1 MANPFIRRILFSG
14 ALCAGAA
21 FLLTSC
27 IDDSYDLNKV
37 DLTMGLGSEGLAV
50 KFGNTE
56 KILLNDIL
64 ETDNNVKVQEGTN
77 LYYLVESGSTN
88 INMEVNKFTT
98 SINDTHLNMN
108 APVLTFDDV
117 KQAVEE
123 ETGHT
128 FPSSV
133 TSVPIT
139 SGFSTT
145 GNAEGNEKVNFNV
158 KDVKDVS
165 YIKDLDIE
173 ETDIKLNLN
182 TVNTP
187 SSMPFG
193 VQKLENMKITI
204 PTCLK
209 VVKGSVANGWVLDE
223 ATNTLTCTSMNYSAQ
238 NPTICKMKL
247 NKIVLNRAPK
257 NNQVTFTDDELT
269 MHMEGKVTFGASRNF
284 DMGKNDVASVRLDIA
299 IGNQQGTSLEKL
311 LTVKQVTGKFTPA
324 IDPAI
329 DPIDIS
335 SSLPDFLKDE
345 EVEIDVANPTLRF
358 KSDFT
363 NIPVGVDLSG
373 KVTSV
378 YPPKLDEKG
387 NPLVNE
393 NGETIKTH
401 KDVTITL
408 PKQSFDNNKDNYVYY
423 YQGTSPYDP
432 EGLPATYKS
441 AKVSN
446 LGTLIKKL
454 PEQINVDL
462 KNGQVAVKDKEY
474 TIELGKK
481 YAADAHYNVFVPF
494 EFNKGLTIVYRD
506 STKSMNDD
514 LKDYGADGIRVNGTA
529 ENAIPLDLLVT
540 LEALDVDGNPIPG
553 ITFTTA
559 RVNAGSGET
568 TLNANGEPEWKVT
581 ETPLEIEADLAS
593 PDLLS
598 KVDKLVFKVNADNKE
613 TTQSHKLISTQYLR
627 VANIKLRLKG
637 AVTADFN

>member
-1 MANPFIRRILFSG
+1 MANPFIRRIFLSG

-27 IDDSYDLNKV
+27 IDDSYDLDKV
-37 DLTMGLGSEGLAV
+37 DLTMGLGSDGLAV

-64 ETDNNVKVQEGTN
+64 ETDNSVKVDGTN
-77 LYYLVESGSTN
+77 LYYLVENGSTN
-88 INMEVNKFTT
+88 INMTVDKFST

-108 APVLTFDDV
+108 APVLTFADV

-128 FPSSV
+128 FPSGV
-133 TSVPIT
+133 TSVPIS
-139 SGFSTT
+139 SGFSTS

-173 ETDIKLNLN
+173 ETDIKLILN

-187 SSMPFG
+187 TDMPFG

-209 VVKGSVANGWVLDE
+209 VVKSSVSNGWVLDE
-223 ATNTLTCTSMNYSAQ
+223 VSNTLTCTSMNYSAQ
-238 NPTICKMKL
+238 NPTICSMKL
-247 NKIVLNRAPK
+247 NKIVLKRAPK

-299 IGNQQGTSLEKL
+299 IGNQQGSSLEKL
-311 LTVKQVTGKFTPA
+311 LTVKQVTGIFTPE
-324 IDPAI
+324 INPNI
-329 DPIDIS
+329 NPINIS
-335 SSLPDFLKDE
+335 ESLPDFLQDKD
-345 EVEIDVANPTLRF
+345 VRIDVANPTLRF

-363 NIPVGVDLSG
+363 TIPVGVDLSG
-373 KVTSV
+373 TLTSE
-378 YPPKLDEKG
+378 YTDANKNKS
-387 NPLVNE
+387 
-393 NGETIKTH
+393 
-401 KDVTITL
+401 ITL
-408 PKQSFDNNKDNYVYY
+408 PKQSFDEKTNNVVYY
-423 YQGTSPYDP
+423 HQGDAPYDP

-441 AKVSN
+441 AKVNN
-446 LGTLIKKL
+446 LGTLIEEL
-454 PEQINVDL
+454 PEQIKVDL
-462 KNGQVAVKDKEY
+462 GNKQVAVKNETY

-481 YAADAHYNVFVPF
+481 YAADADYDVFVPF
-494 EFNKGLTIVYRD
+494 EFNNGLKIVYRD
-506 STKSMNDD
+506 STNSMNDD

-529 ENAIPLDLLVT
+529 QNTIPLDLIVT
-540 LEALDVDGNPIPG
+540 LEAIGLDGNVIPG
-553 ITFTTA
+553 ITFTEA
-559 RVNAGSGET
+559 KVNAGSGDIDK
-568 TLNANGEPEWKVT
+568 PT
-581 ETPLEIEADLAS
+581 ETPIEIEATLSD
-593 PDLLS
+593 PTLLS
-598 KVDKLVFKVNADNKE
+598 KVDKLIFKVTADNKE

>member
-1 MANPFIRRILFSG
+1 MANPFIRRIFLSG

-27 IDDSYDLNKV
+27 IDDSYDLDKV

-64 ETDNNVKVQEGTN
+64 ETDNSVKVDGTN
-77 LYYLVESGSTN
+77 LYYLVENGSTN
-88 INMEVNKFTT
+88 INMTVDKFST

-108 APVLTFDDV
+108 APVLTFADV

-128 FPSSV
+128 FPSGV
-133 TSVPIT
+133 TSVPIS
-139 SGFSTT
+139 SGFSTS

-173 ETDIKLNLN
+173 ETDIKLILN

-187 SSMPFG
+187 TDMPFG

-204 PTCLK
+204 PTCLR
-209 VVKGSVANGWVLDE
+209 VKEGSLAEGWHLDA
-223 ATNTLTCTSMNYSAQ
+223 ATNTLTCASMTYS
-238 NPTICKMKL
+238 NPTICSMKL

-269 MHMEGKVTFGASRNF
+269 MHMEGKVTFGASSNF
-284 DMGKNDVASVRLDIA
+284 YMGQNDVASVRLDIA
-299 IGNQQGTSLEKL
+299 IGNQQSSSLEKL
-311 LTVKQVTGKFTPA
+311 LTVKQVTGIFTPE
-324 IDPAI
+324 INPNI
-329 DPIDIS
+329 NPINIS
-335 SSLPDFLKDE
+335 ESLPDFLQDKD
-345 EVEIDVANPTLRF
+345 VRIDVANPTLRF

-363 NIPVGVDLSG
+363 TIPVGVDLSG
-373 KVTSV
+373 TLTSE
-378 YPPKLDEKG
+378 YTDANKNKS
-387 NPLVNE
+387 
-393 NGETIKTH
+393 
-401 KDVTITL
+401 ITL
-408 PKQSFDNNKDNYVYY
+408 PKQSFDEKTNNVVYY
-423 YQGTSPYDP
+423 HQGDAPYDP

-441 AKVSN
+441 AKVNN
-446 LGTLIKKL
+446 LGTLIEEL
-454 PEQINVDL
+454 PEQIKVDL
-462 KNGQVAVKDKEY
+462 GNKQVAVKNETY

-481 YAADAHYNVFVPF
+481 YAADADYDVFVPF
-494 EFNKGLTIVYRD
+494 EFNNGLKIVYRD
-506 STKSMNDD
+506 STNSMNDD

-529 ENAIPLDLLVT
+529 QNTIPLDLIVT
-540 LEALDVDGNPIPG
+540 LEAIGLDGNPIPG

-559 RVNAGSGET
+559 RVNAGSGDIDK
-568 TLNANGEPEWKVT
+568 PT
-581 ETPLEIEADLAS
+581 ETPIEIEATLSD
-593 PDLLS
+593 PTLLS
-598 KVDKLVFKVNADNKE
+598 KVDKLIFKVTADNKE

>member
-1 MANPFIRRILFSG
+1 MANPFIRRIFLSG

-27 IDDSYDLNKV
+27 IDDSYDLDKV
-37 DLTMGLGSEGLAV
+37 DLTMGLGSDGLAV

-64 ETDNNVKVQEGTN
+64 ETDNSVKVDGTN
-77 LYYLVESGSTN
+77 LYYLVENGSTN
-88 INMEVNKFTT
+88 INMTVDKFST

-117 KQAVEE
+117 KQAVEA

-128 FPSSV
+128 FPSGV
-133 TSVPIT
+133 TSVPIS
-139 SGFSTT
+139 SGFSTS

-173 ETDIKLNLN
+173 ETDIKLILN

-187 SSMPFG
+187 TDMPFG

-204 PTCLK
+204 PTCLR
-209 VVKGSVANGWVLDE
+209 VKEGSLAEGWHLDA
-223 ATNTLTCTSMNYSAQ
+223 ATNTLTCASMTYS
-238 NPTICKMKL
+238 NPTICSMKL

-284 DMGKNDVASVRLDIA
+284 DMGQNDVASVRLDIA
-299 IGNQQGTSLEKL
+299 IGNQQGSSLEKL

-329 DPIDIS
+329 EPINIS
-335 SSLPDFLKDE
+335 NSLPDFLKDE

-363 NIPVGVDLSG
+363 HIPVGVDLSG
-373 KVTSV
+373 TLTSV
-378 YPPKLDEKG
+378 YKKASD
-387 NPLVNE
+387 N
-393 NGETIKTH
+393 
-401 KDVTITL
+401 VTITL
-408 PKQSFDNNKDNYVYY
+408 PKQSFDNNKNNYVYY

-432 EGLPATYKS
+432 EGLPTAYSGKT
-441 AKVSN
+441 VSN

-462 KNGQVAVKDKEY
+462 KNGQVAVKDQEY

-481 YAADAHYNVFVPF
+481 YAADANYNVFVPF

-514 LKDYGADGIRVNGTA
+514 LKDYGADGILVNGTA
-529 ENAIPLDLLVT
+529 QNAIPLDLVVT
-540 LEALDVDGNPIPG
+540 LEALDVNDAPIPG

-559 RVNAGSGET
+559 RVSAGSGESY
-568 TLNANGEPEWKVT
+568 LNENGETEWKIT
-581 ETPLEIEADLAS
+581 ETPLEIEADIA
-593 PDLLS
+593 PATPNLLS
-598 KVDKLVFKVNADNKE
+598 KVDKLVFKVNAANEE

>member
-64 ETDNNVKVQEGTN
+64 ETDDNVKVDGTN

-223 ATNTLTCTSMNYSAQ
+223 ATNTLTCASMNYSAQ

-247 NKIVLNRAPK
+247 NKIVLERAPK

-329 DPIDIS
+329 DPINIS
-335 SSLPDFLKDE
+335 ESLPDFLKDE

-358 KSDFT
+358 QSDFT

-378 YPPKLDEKG
+378 YTD
-387 NPLVNE
+387 VNR
-393 NGETIKTH
+393 NKS
-401 KDVTITL
+401 ITL
-408 PKQSFDNNKDNYVYY
+408 PKQSFDEKTDNVVYY
-423 YQGTSPYDP
+423 HQGDAPYDP
-432 EGLPATYKS
+432 KGLPATYKS
-441 AKVSN
+441 AKVAN
-446 LGTLIKKL
+446 LGTLIEKL

-462 KNGQVAVKDKEY
+462 KNGQVAVKDQEY

-481 YAADAHYNVFVPF
+481 YAADANYDVFVPF
-494 EFNKGLTIVYRD
+494 EFNQGLTIVYRD

-514 LKDYGADGIRVNGTA
+514 LKDYGAEGIRVNGTA
-529 ENAIPLDLLVT
+529 QNAIPLDLLVT
-540 LEALDVDGNPIPG
+540 LEALDVDGKPIPG

-559 RVNAGSGET
+559 RVSAGSGET
-568 TLNANGEPEWKVT
+568 TLNANGETEWKVT
-581 ETPLEIEADLAS
+581 ETPLEIEANLAT

-598 KVDKLVFKVNADNKE
+598 KVDKLVFKVNAASEE

>member
-64 ETDNNVKVQEGTN
+64 ETDDNVKVDGTN

-88 INMEVNKFTT
+88 INMEVNTFTT
-98 SINDTHLNMN
+98 SINDTKLNMN
-108 APVLTFDDV
+108 TPVLVYADV
-117 KQAVEE
+117 KQAVEAA
-123 ETGHT
+123 GY
-128 FPSSV
+128 
-133 TSVPIT
+133 PINGDEKLPIK
-139 SGFSTT
+139 SGFSIS
-145 GNAEGNEKVNFNV
+145 GHAEGDEQVSFNV
-158 KDVKDVS
+158 KDVQDVS
-165 YIKDLDIE
+165 YINYLDIE
-173 ETDIKLNLN
+173 DADVTLNLN
-182 TVNTP
+182 TANSP
-187 SSMPFG
+187 AGMPFD
-193 VQKLENMKITI
+193 VQKLENLKITI
-204 PTCLK
+204 PECLH
-209 VVKGSVANGWVLDE
+209 VKEGSLAEGWTLGKASDGK
-223 ATNTLTCTSMNYSAQ
+223 TTLTCTSMTYSS
-238 NPTICKMKL
+238 PKICSMLLDKV
-247 NKIVLNRAPK
+247 VLNRAPK

-329 DPIDIS
+329 DPINIS
-335 SSLPDFLKDE
+335 ESLPDFLKDE

-363 NIPVGVDLSG
+363 SIPVGVDLSG
-373 KVTSV
+373 KVTSE
-378 YPPKLDEKG
+378 YTD
-387 NPLVNE
+387 
-393 NGETIKTH
+393 KT
-401 KDVTITL
+401 KNKTITL
-408 PKQSFDNNKDNYVYY
+408 PKQSFDENTNNIVYY
-423 YQGTSPYDP
+423 YQGNKPYDP

-441 AKVSN
+441 AKVDN

-514 LKDYGADGIRVNGTA
+514 LKDYGAEGIRVNGTA
-529 ENAIPLDLLVT
+529 QNAIPLDLLVT
-540 LEALDVDGNPIPG
+540 LEALDVDGKPIPG

-559 RVNAGSGET
+559 RVSAGSGESFI
-568 TLNANGEPEWKVT
+568 NSNGEPEWKVT
-581 ETPLEIEADLAS
+581 ETPLEIEANLSD
-593 PDLLS
+593 PKLLS
-598 KVDKLVFKVNADNKE
+598 KVDKLVFKVNAANEE

-637 AVTADFN
+637 AVTANFN

>member
-64 ETDNNVKVQEGTN
+64 ETDDNVKVDGTN

-88 INMEVNKFTT
+88 INMKVNTFTT

-238 NPTICKMKL
+238 NPTICSMKL

-329 DPIDIS
+329 DPINIS
-335 SSLPDFLKDE
+335 ESLPDFLKDE

-373 KVTSV
+373 KVTSE
-378 YPPKLDEKG
+378 YTD
-387 NPLVNE
+387 
-393 NGETIKTH
+393 KT
-401 KDVTITL
+401 KNKTITL
-408 PKQSFDNNKDNYVYY
+408 PKQSFDENTNNIVYY
-423 YQGTSPYDP
+423 YQGNKPYDP
-432 EGLPATYKS
+432 EGTPATYKS
-441 AKVSN
+441 AKVDN

-514 LKDYGADGIRVNGTA
+514 LKDYGAEGIRVNGTA
-529 ENAIPLDLLVT
+529 QNAIPLDLVVT

-559 RVNAGSGET
+559 RVSAGSGESFI
-568 TLNANGEPEWKVT
+568 NSNGETKWKVT
-581 ETPLEIEADLAS
+581 ETPLEIEASLSD
-593 PDLLS
+593 PKLLS
-598 KVDKLVFKVNADNKE
+598 QVDKLVFKVNADNKE

>member
-1 MANPFIRRILFSG
+1 MANPFIRRIFLSG

-27 IDDSYDLNKV
+27 IDDSYDLDKV

-56 KILLNDIL
+56 RIFLNDIL
-64 ETDNNVKVQEGTN
+64 ETDNSVKVDGTN
-77 LYYLVESGSTN
+77 LYYLVENGSTN
-88 INMEVNKFTT
+88 INMTVDKFST

-108 APVLTFDDV
+108 APVLTFADV

-128 FPSSV
+128 FPSGV
-133 TSVPIT
+133 TSVPIS
-139 SGFSTT
+139 SGFSTS

-173 ETDIKLNLN
+173 ETDIKLILN

-187 SSMPFG
+187 TDMPFG

-209 VVKGSVANGWVLDE
+209 VVKSSVSNGWVLDE
-223 ATNTLTCTSMNYSAQ
+223 VANTLTCTSMNYSAQ
-238 NPTICKMKL
+238 NPTICSMKL
-247 NKIVLNRAPK
+247 NKIVLKRAPK

-299 IGNQQGTSLEKL
+299 IGNQQGASLEKL

-329 DPIDIS
+329 EPINIS
-335 SSLPDFLKDE
+335 NSLPDFLKDE

-363 NIPVGVDLSG
+363 HIPVGVDLSG
-373 KVTSV
+373 TLTSV
-378 YPPKLDEKG
+378 FPPILDEKG
-387 NPLVNE
+387 NVQKDA
-393 NGETIKTH
+393 NGDTIRTH
-401 KDVTITL
+401 KNVTITL
-408 PKQSFDNNKDNYVYY
+408 PKQSFDNNKNNYVYY

-432 EGLPATYKS
+432 EGLPTAYSGKT
-441 AKVSN
+441 VSD

-454 PEQINVDL
+454 PEHIKVDL
-462 KNGQVAVKDKEY
+462 KNGQVAVKDQVY
-474 TIELGKK
+474 TIKLGEP
-481 YAADAHYNVFVPF
+481 YAADANYNVFVPF
-494 EFNKGLTIVYRD
+494 EFNNGLKIVYRD
-506 STKSMNDD
+506 STNSMNDD

-529 ENAIPLDLLVT
+529 QNAIPLDLVVT
-540 LEALDVDGNPIPG
+540 LEALDTDGRVIPG

-559 RVNAGSGET
+559 RVSAGSGES
-568 TLNANGEPEWKVT
+568 TLNANGETVWKVT
-581 ETPLEIEADLAS
+581 ETPLEIEADLAT

-598 KVDKLVFKVNADNKE
+598 KVDKLVFKVNAANEE

>member
-1 MANPFIRRILFSG
+1 MANPFIRRIFLSG

-27 IDDSYDLNKV
+27 IDDSYDLDKV

-64 ETDNNVKVQEGTN
+64 ETDNSVKVDGTN
-77 LYYLVESGSTN
+77 LYYLVENGSTN
-88 INMEVNKFTT
+88 INMTVDKFST

-117 KQAVEE
+117 KQAVEA

-128 FPSSV
+128 FPSGV
-133 TSVPIT
+133 TSVPIS
-139 SGFSTT
+139 SGFSTS

-173 ETDIKLNLN
+173 ETDIKLILN

-187 SSMPFG
+187 TDMPFG

-204 PTCLK
+204 PTCLR
-209 VVKGSVANGWVLDE
+209 VKEGSLAEGWHLDA
-223 ATNTLTCTSMNYSAQ
+223 ATNTLTCASMTYS
-238 NPTICKMKL
+238 NPTICSMKL

-284 DMGKNDVASVRLDIA
+284 DMGQNDVASVRLDIA
-299 IGNQQGTSLEKL
+299 IGNQQGSSLEKL
-311 LTVKQVTGKFTPA
+311 LTVKQVTGKFTPE
-324 IDPAI
+324 INPNI
-329 DPIDIS
+329 NPINIS
-335 SSLPDFLKDE
+335 ESLPDFLQDKD
-345 EVEIDVANPTLRF
+345 VRIDVANPTLRF

-363 NIPVGVDLSG
+363 TIPVGVDLSG
-373 KVTSV
+373 TLTSE
-378 YPPKLDEKG
+378 YTDANKNKS
-387 NPLVNE
+387 
-393 NGETIKTH
+393 
-401 KDVTITL
+401 ITL
-408 PKQSFDNNKDNYVYY
+408 PKQSFDEKTNNVVYY
-423 YQGTSPYDP
+423 HQGDAPYDP

-441 AKVSN
+441 AKVNN
-446 LGTLIKKL
+446 LGTLIEEL
-454 PEQINVDL
+454 PEQIKVDL
-462 KNGQVAVKDKEY
+462 GNKQVAVKNETY

-481 YAADAHYNVFVPF
+481 YAADADYDVFVPF
-494 EFNKGLTIVYRD
+494 EFNNGLKIVYRD
-506 STKSMNDD
+506 STNSMNDD

-529 ENAIPLDLLVT
+529 QNTIPLDLVVT
-540 LEALDVDGNPIPG
+540 LEAIGLDGKVIPG
-553 ITFTTA
+553 ITFTEA
-559 RVNAGSGET
+559 KVKAGSGDLT
-568 TLNANGEPEWKVT
+568 KPT
-581 ETPLEIEADLAS
+581 ETPIEIEATLSD
-593 PDLLS
+593 PTLLS
-598 KVDKLVFKVNADNKE
+598 KVDKLIFKVTADNKE

>member
-1 MANPFIRRILFSG
+1 MANPFIRRIFLSG

-27 IDDSYDLNKV
+27 IDDSYDLDKV

-64 ETDNNVKVQEGTN
+64 ETDNSVKVQEGTN
-77 LYYLVESGSTN
+77 LYYLVENGSTN
-88 INMEVNKFTT
+88 INMTVDKFST

-108 APVLTFDDV
+108 APVLTFADV

-133 TSVPIT
+133 TSVPIS
-139 SGFSTT
+139 SGFSTA

-209 VVKGSVANGWVLDE
+209 VVKSSVAAGWVLDE
-223 ATNTLTCTSMNYSAQ
+223 ATNTLTCASMTYSAQ
-238 NPTICKMKL
+238 NPTICSMKL
-247 NKIVLNRAPK
+247 NKIVLERAPK
-257 NNQVTFTDDELT
+257 NNQVTFTDNELT

-284 DMGKNDVASVRLDIA
+284 DMGKNDVASVRLDIS
-299 IGNQQGTSLEKL
+299 IGNQQSSSLEKL

-329 DPIDIS
+329 EPINIS
-335 SSLPDFLKDE
+335 NSLPDFLKDE

-363 NIPVGVDLSG
+363 HIPVGVDLSG
-373 KVTSV
+373 TLTSV
-378 YPPKLDEKG
+378 YKKASD
-387 NPLVNE
+387 N
-393 NGETIKTH
+393 
-401 KDVTITL
+401 VTITL
-408 PKQSFDNNKDNYVYY
+408 PKQSFDNNKNNYVYY

-432 EGLPATYKS
+432 EGLPTAYSGKT
-441 AKVSN
+441 VSN

-462 KNGQVAVKDKEY
+462 KNGQVAVKDQEY

-481 YAADAHYNVFVPF
+481 YAADANYNVFVPF
-494 EFNKGLTIVYRD
+494 EFNKRLTIVYRD

-514 LKDYGADGIRVNGTA
+514 LKDYSADGIRVNGTA
-529 ENAIPLDLLVT
+529 QNAIPLDLVVT
-540 LEALDVDGNPIPG
+540 LEALDVDDTPIPG

-559 RVNAGSGET
+559 RVSAGTGESYLNENGET
-568 TLNANGEPEWKVT
+568 EWKIT
-581 ETPLEIEADLAS
+581 ETPLEIEASLSDPKS
-593 PDLLS
+593 LS
-598 KVDKLVFKVNADNKE
+598 KVDKLVFKVNAANEE

>member
-1 MANPFIRRILFSG
+1 MANPFIRRIFLSG

-27 IDDSYDLNKV
+27 IDDSYDLDKV
-37 DLTMGLGSEGLAV
+37 DLTMGLGSDGLAV

-64 ETDNNVKVQEGTN
+64 ETDNSVKVDGTN
-77 LYYLVESGSTN
+77 LYYLVENGSTN
-88 INMEVNKFTT
+88 INMTVDKFST

-117 KQAVEE
+117 KQAVEA

-128 FPSSV
+128 FPSGV
-133 TSVPIT
+133 TSVPIS
-139 SGFSTT
+139 SGFSTS

-187 SSMPFG
+187 TDMPFG

-204 PTCLK
+204 PTCLR
-209 VVKGSVANGWVLDE
+209 VKEGSLAEGWHLDA
-223 ATNTLTCTSMNYSAQ
+223 ATNTLTCASMTYS
-238 NPTICKMKL
+238 NPTICSMKL

-284 DMGKNDVASVRLDIA
+284 DMGQNDVASVRLDIA
-299 IGNQQGTSLEKL
+299 IGNQQGSSLEKL

-329 DPIDIS
+329 EPINIS
-335 SSLPDFLKDE
+335 NSLPDFLKDE

-363 NIPVGVDLSG
+363 HIPVGVDLSG
-373 KVTSV
+373 TLTSV
-378 YPPKLDEKG
+378 YKKASD
-387 NPLVNE
+387 N
-393 NGETIKTH
+393 
-401 KDVTITL
+401 VTITL
-408 PKQSFDNNKDNYVYY
+408 PKQSFDNNKNNYVYY

-432 EGLPATYKS
+432 EGLPTAYSGKT
-441 AKVSN
+441 VSN

-462 KNGQVAVKDKEY
+462 KNGQVAVKDQEY

-481 YAADAHYNVFVPF
+481 YAADANYNVFVPF

-514 LKDYGADGIRVNGTA
+514 LKDYGADGILVNGTA
-529 ENAIPLDLLVT
+529 QNAIPLDLVVT
-540 LEALDVDGNPIPG
+540 LEALDVNDAPIPG

-559 RVNAGSGET
+559 RVSAGSGESY
-568 TLNANGEPEWKVT
+568 LNENGETEWKIT
-581 ETPLEIEADLAS
+581 ETPLEIEADIA
-593 PDLLS
+593 PATPNLLS
-598 KVDKLVFKVNADNKE
+598 KVDKLVFKVNAANEE

>member
-64 ETDNNVKVQEGTN
+64 ETDNNFKVDGTN

-88 INMEVNKFTT
+88 INMTVDKFTT

-209 VVKGSVANGWVLDE
+209 VVKGSVANGWVLNE
-223 ATNTLTCTSMNYSAQ
+223 ATNTLTCASMTYSAQ
-238 NPTICKMKL
+238 NPTICSMKL

-324 IDPAI
+324 IDPTI
-329 DPIDIS
+329 DPINIS
-335 SSLPDFLKDE
+335 ESLPDFLQDE

-358 KSDFT
+358 KSNFT
-363 NIPVGVDLSG
+363 HIPVGVDLSATL
-373 KVTSV
+373 TSV
-378 YPPKLDEKG
+378 YKKASD
-387 NPLVNE
+387 N
-393 NGETIKTH
+393 
-401 KDVTITL
+401 VTITL
-408 PKQSFDNNKDNYVYY
+408 PKQSFDNNKDNNVYY

-432 EGLPATYKS
+432 EGLPEAYSGKT
-441 AKVSN
+441 VSN

-454 PEQINVDL
+454 PEQIKVDL

-481 YAADAHYNVFVPF
+481 YEANTEYKVFVPF

-514 LKDYGADGIRVNGTA
+514 LKDYGAKGIHVNGTA
-529 ENAIPLDLLVT
+529 QNAIPLDLVVT
-540 LEALDVDGNPIPG
+540 LEALDVDGRPIPG

-559 RVNAGSGET
+559 RVSAGSGESFI
-568 TLNANGEPEWKVT
+568 NSNGETEWKVT
-581 ETPLEIEADLAS
+581 ETPLEIEANLDT

>member
-1 MANPFIRRILFSG
+1 MANPFIRRIFLSG
-14 ALCAGAA
+14 ALCAGAS

-27 IDDSYDLNKV
+27 IDDSYDLDKV
-37 DLTMGLGSEGLAV
+37 DLTMGLGSDGLAV

-64 ETDNNVKVQEGTN
+64 ETDNSVKVQEGTN

-88 INMEVNKFTT
+88 INMTVDKFST

-117 KQAVEE
+117 KAAVEE
-123 ETGHT
+123 ETGHA

-133 TSVPIT
+133 TSVPIS
-139 SGFSTT
+139 SGFSTS

-165 YIKDLDIE
+165 YIEDLDIE

-187 SSMPFG
+187 SNMPFG

-209 VVKGSVANGWVLDE
+209 VVKSSVSNGWVLDE
-223 ATNTLTCTSMNYSAQ
+223 ATNTLTCTSLNYSAQ
-238 NPTICKMKL
+238 NPTICSMKL
-247 NKIVLNRAPK
+247 NKIVLNRAPV

-299 IGNQQGTSLEKL
+299 IGNQQGSSLEKL
-311 LTVKQVTGKFTPA
+311 LTVKQVTGRFTPE
-324 IDPAI
+324 INPNI
-329 DPIDIS
+329 NPINIS
-335 SSLPDFLKDE
+335 ESLPDFLQDE
-345 EVEIDVANPTLRF
+345 EVRIDVANPTLRF
-358 KSDFT
+358 NSDFT

-373 KVTSV
+373 TLTSV
-378 YPPKLDEKG
+378 YK
-387 NPLVNE
+387 
-393 NGETIKTH
+393 KTS
-401 KDVTITL
+401 DNVTITL
-408 PKQSFDNNKDNYVYY
+408 PKQSFDNNKNNFVYY

-432 EGLPATYKS
+432 QGLPATYKS
-441 AKVSN
+441 AKVNN

-462 KNGQVAVKDKEY
+462 KNGQVAVKNQPY
-474 TIELGKK
+474 TIELGKR
-481 YAADAHYNVFVPF
+481 YEADADYEVFVPF
-494 EFNKGLTIVYRD
+494 EFNNGLKIVYRD

-529 ENAIPLDLLVT
+529 QNTIPLDLIVT
-540 LEALDVDGNPIPG
+540 LEAIDIDGNVISG
-553 ITFTTA
+553 ITFTNA
-559 RVNAGSGET
+559 KVKAGSGDI
-568 TLNANGEPEWKVT
+568 NNPT
-581 ETPLEIEADLAS
+581 ETPIEIEATLSD
-593 PDLLS
+593 PKLLS
-598 KVDKLVFKVNADNKE
+598 QVDKLIFKVTADNKE

-637 AVTADFN
+637 KVTADFN